1 MKTFVSAICMT
12 IVCTAAL
19 SQDTGDSFVS
29 LAEDGFQLVG
39 GNLTFGASRI
49 SQDSEFE
56 AYGPSLEFG
65 LTGKLGT
72 VAGAPLYFEWAESYI
87 IARSRSAQ
95 MDVQGS
101 APLLYTPST
110 APIGTIDLSSFAD
123 GTGVTSDATV
133 QITDSTG
140 DVASILSSAFSP
152 VGQEAA
158 VSQFALSQTN
168 SGAIFTALTTN
179 GQTGLGSAYGAAFDD
194 TGFWFLGIGD
204 NSQTAMT
211 TLVEEKITA
220 SNHTFFLS
228 LAVPLNDKWTVSP
241 RVGPTFRGLKRTTT
255 SRTTLDL
262 NEGSALTE
270 SLPDVVLT
278 DKTSLQTDYR
288 GAILGADLSQEIS
301 KDWLFSFGAEAGLA
315 NYATRS
321 NHSNA
326 VSIAG
331 VNVEMPAA
339 MMRRNGTANIARATG
354 DLTHIGQNGGIFTVS
369 AYVDYL
375 SDAPYVVSH
384 VTGSPALTVD
394 GSGASLTGSGE
405 TYRTYSIESKS
416 MFAVGISLSAIFF
429 F

>member
-1 MKTFVSAICMT
+1 MT
-12 IVCTAAL
+12 IVCTEAL
-19 SQDTGDSFVS
+19 SQDIGDTFAN

-39 GNLTFGASRI
+39 GNLTFGASRL
-49 SQDSEFE
+49 SQESEFE

-65 LTGKLGT
+65 LTGRLGT
-72 VAGAPLYFEWAESYI
+72 VAGSPIYLEWAESNI

-95 MDVQGS
+95 TDVQGS
-101 APLLYTPST
+101 APLLYTSST
-110 APIGTIDLSSFAD
+110 APVGTIDLSSFAD
-123 GTGVTSDATV
+123 GTGVTSEATL

-158 VSQFALSQTN
+158 VSQFAISQTD

-179 GQTGLGSAYGAAFDD
+179 GQTGLGSAYGAVFDD
-194 TGFWFLGIGD
+194 TGYLLLGIGD
-204 NSQTAMT
+204 NSDTVMT
-211 TLVEEKITA
+211 TAIDEKITS

-228 LAVPLNDKWTVSP
+228 SAVPLNDRWTVSP

-278 DKTSLQTDYR
+278 DKTSLRTDYR
-288 GAILGADLSQEIS
+288 GAILGADLSQEIR
-301 KDWLFSFGAEAGLA
+301 KDWLFSFGAEAGFV
-315 NYATRS
+315 NYASRS
-321 NHSNA
+321 KHSNA

-331 VNVEMPAA
+331 ENVEMPAA
-339 MMRRNGTANIARATG
+339 MIRRNGTATIARATG
-354 DLTHIGQNGGIFTVS
+354 DLTHIGRNGEIFTVS

-375 SDAPYVVSH
+375 SDAPYVVSQ
-384 VTGSPALTVD
+384 VIGSPALTVD
-394 GSGASLTGSGE
+394 GSSASLTGSGE

-416 MFAVGISLSAIFF
+416 MFAVGISLSAIFLF
-429 F
+429 